1 MKKAVTL
8 RPLDEMPRMSD
19 PATLE
24 PFTDSAQTVLARF
37 ELEDEA
43 FHALILKAQKISEG
57 QPGWTTSIETI
68 LAGLFQRGV
77 PRDQVRACLLSWW
90 MTGHKGREW
99 IDETVNEAK
108 KAGKPTNQRTP
119 PAVAE
124 DGFLRT
130 KEGRAVS
137 NSFNLRHALAQLRV
151 KLHFDELRGQH
162 RLEQADDGRPHS
174 LDDRQMRR
182 LKLAMEERFELRFSK
197 AYFEDSLLTIAEEDN
212 RHPVREY
219 LSGLTGMW
227 DDVPRI
233 DRWLTKYLGVEESQY
248 TNEVGLRVLIGA
260 VARAMQPGCKFDQM
274 LVLEGAQ
281 GVGKSTALAALVP
294 DPEWFTDTVPMGDSD
309 QRLMEAIAGKWIV
322 EASELGGMSRGEVE
336 QLKATLSR
344 PADRARMAY
353 AKSVSE
359 RPRQCILIGTTNESV
374 YLRDQSGNRRFW
386 PVTVGEIDLQK
397 LKADRE
403 QLWAEAF
410 HRYKAG
416 EPWTMNREVWA
427 TAATEQE
434 GRSVVDPILEKLES
448 ALGHYSDAKI
458 RSCDIWPLIGLG
470 AGKPTQDENRR
481 LGQAMATLGWKRDKM
496 RFGELQTARGY
507 KTGSGELRLAVTR
520 PASGESSVYADV
532 GS

>member
-1 MKKAVTL
+1 MKKAVNL
-8 RPLDEMPRMSD
+8 RPLDDMPRMSD

-108 KAGKPTNQRTP
+108 KAGKPANQRTP

-137 NSFNLRHALAQLRV
+137 NSFNLRHALAQLGV

-281 GVGKSTALAALVP
+281 GVCKSTALAALVP
-294 DPEWFTDTVPMGDSD
+294 DPDWFTDTVPMGDSD

-344 PADRARMAY
+344 QVDRARMAY

-386 PVTVGEIDLQK
+386 PVTVPRQVDIEK
-397 LKADRE
+397 LKTDRE

-416 EPWTMNREVWA
+416 EPWTMRQEVWA
-427 TAATEQE
+427 SAATEQE
-434 GRSVVDPILEKLES
+434 GRAAADPIQDALEDKLAEFTS
-448 ALGHYSDAKI
+448 ARIATSDLWALLGMEQGS
-458 RSCDIWPLIGLG
+458 
-470 AGKPTQDENRR
+470 GKQADSQRIAQAMRR
-481 LGQAMATLGWKRDKM
+481 LGWVRGKV
-496 RFGELQTARGY
+496 RFPDRIGT
-507 KTGSGELRLAVTR
+507 VW
-520 PASGESSVYADV
+520 
-532 GS
+532 